1 MVLNNF
7 EMFTRTQCN
16 TNPSSQPSGRG
27 EMSYGGEG
35 SWKGMGTTA
44 IESSCIRKGKIWKVV
59 GEGMMLFSSES
70 CSGGGGDSDSSG
82 CDSSGLVGRLIK
94 FFSYY
99 SKKVY
104 KLLHL
109 RKNAFQHIFSHC
121 PNLSI
126 LST

>member
-59 GEGMMLFSSES
+59 GEGMLFSSES
-70 CSGGGGDSDSSG
+70 CSGGDGDSSG

-104 KLLHL
+104 KLLQL